1 LPVVVSE
8 EQLQLLMKDAE
19 KGSNARMVVD
29 LENQQIETSDGEVI
43 AFDLDQNRKHC
54 LINGLD
60 DIGLSMEKI
69 ASVDAFE
76 AQMAQSAPWV

>member
-1 LPVVVSE
+1 
-8 EQLQLLMKDAE
+8 
-19 KGSNARMVVD
+19 
-29 LENQQIETSDGEVI
+29 LENQQIETSDGGVI
-43 AFDLDQNRKHC
+43 SFDVDQHRKHC
-54 LINGLD
+54 LMNGLD